1 MEKIIF
7 NGAEA
12 VLYLDYWFN
21 YKIIKKI
28 RKPKD
33 YRQKSLD
40 LKIRKFRT
48 INEATFLHKCKTIG
62 VKTPTVFLV
71 DTNNHE
77 IIIEYIEGKTLKDL
91 IENNSL
97 PFSFDKIGEIIALMH
112 KYDIIHGDLT
122 TSNFIINENIY
133 VIDFGLSFSSKRLED
148 KAVDLH
154 LFKEILNSC
163 HSSSFNKLLEQIYS
177 GYKNILGQSSLNAII
192 DKIDVIES
200 RRRYSKIE

>member
-1 MEKIIF
+1 MAKIIF

-12 VLYLDYWFN
+12 ILYLDHWFN

-28 RKPKD
+28 RKPKS

-62 VKTPTVFLV
+62 IKTPIVFLV
-71 DTNNHE
+71 DTNNYE
-77 IIIEYIEGKTLKDL
+77 IIIEYVEGKILKDL

-112 KYDIIHGDLT
+112 KY
-122 TSNFIINENIY
+122 
-133 VIDFGLSFSSKRLED
+133 
-148 KAVDLH
+148 
-154 LFKEILNSC
+154 
-163 HSSSFNKLLEQIYS
+163 
-177 GYKNILGQSSLNAII
+177 
-192 DKIDVIES
+192 
-200 RRRYSKIE
+200 

>member
-1 MEKIIF
+1 MAKIIF

-12 VLYLDYWFN
+12 ILYLDHWFN

-28 RKPKD
+28 RKSKS

-48 INEATFLHKCKTIG
+48 INEAIFLHKCKTIG
-62 VKTPTVFLV
+62 IKTPIVFLV
-71 DTNNHE
+71 DTNNYE
-77 IIIEYIEGKTLKDL
+77 IIIEYVEGKILKDL

-97 PFSFDKIGEIIALMH
+97 PFSFNKIGEIIALMH

-122 TSNFIINENIY
+122 TSNFIVNENIY
-133 VIDFGLSFSSKRLED
+133 LIDFGLSFSSKRIED

-163 HSSSFNKLLEQIYS
+163 HSSSSNKLLKQMYS
-177 GYKNILGQSSLNAII
+177 GYKNILGKSSLNAII
-192 DKIDVIES
+192 DKIDIIES